1 MKKFLFKIL
10 AGILTIYLADKL
22 ISGVDL
28 KILPGRSNFL
38 GFSLNEYWQ
47 ILILIGVLLGLI
59 NFFIKPILDKITLP
73 LKLLTFGLFGLILN
87 MLIIWALDVLFL
99 ELNVEGIYSLF
110 LVGLIAAIINFIFK
124 LIT

>member
-1 MKKFLFKIL
+1 MKKFFFKVL

-22 ISGVDL
+22 ISVVDL

-47 ILILIGVLLGLI
+47 ILILTGAMLGLI
-59 NFFIKPILDKITLP
+59 NFFVKPILDKITLP

-87 MLIIWALDVLFL
+87 MLIIWVLDILFL
-99 ELNVEGIYSLF
+99 EFSVEGIYSLF
-110 LVGLIAAIINFIFK
+110 LVGLIATIINFIFK